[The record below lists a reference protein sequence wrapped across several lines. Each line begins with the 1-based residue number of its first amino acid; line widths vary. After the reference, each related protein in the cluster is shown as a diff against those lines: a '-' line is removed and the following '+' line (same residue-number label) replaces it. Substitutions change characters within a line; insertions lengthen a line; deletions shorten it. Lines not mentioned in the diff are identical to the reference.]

1 MVAVGI
7 VGAAAKSTRTWP
19 ANTLKR
25 EPGSS
30 RWWDRRIRQLRE
42 WNPVSNVN
50 LSQRHSS
57 FELESHVLKFQEVLL
72 PTYSD
77 PDGSGSNSFDE
88 FLARYL
94 QGERAAQ
101 AGQPIDISRLMSR
114 RTHELLARAGRFAIE
129 HGHNELDALHILR
142 VIAELVPAVD
152 AIKRVGADPTAIADA
167 AEQRLPQ
174 ASPSGAGSA
183 PVLTQ
188 SAQRALFH
196 AYQVA
201 RASGSTYID
210 PEHLFFALVLNQDS
224 PAGQVLAAAGVTAEA
239 LQAGM
244 RETVDPGGLPTAAQ
258 VDQTEESQTPI
269 LDRFGTDL
277 TAAAREGKL
286 DPVIGRADEI
296 EQTIEILSRR
306 TKNNPVLIG
315 EAGVG
320 KTAIVEGLAQAIVD
334 GSVPEQLRDKRV
346 VALDLPAMLSGTR
359 YRGDFEERLTKLM
372 DEISAH
378 KAELIVFIDELHTV
392 VGAGGTG
399 DGGMDAGNILK
410 PRLARGELHV
420 VGATTLKEYRGIE
433 KDPALER
440 RFQPVQV
447 GEPNIEDAVLI
458 LSGLRKSYEDHHGVT
473 YTDAAIRASVELSAR
488 YVPDRFLPDKA
499 IDLIDQ
505 AGARLR
511 LKLGSKI
518 DTAALL
524 EQLAILEASK
534 KSAVAVEHYEEASK
548 LRDQVEA
555 VHTKLASVK
564 SIDTSKQS
572 GVVDEA
578 EIAAVISRA
587 TGIPAARLTEVDRE
601 RLGRLESE
609 LHERVVGQHDAVT
622 VVAKAVR
629 RNRTGL
635 GDQQRPVGS
644 FLFLGPTG
652 VGKTE
657 LAKALAQSL
666 FGDEKSILRFDM
678 SEFGERH
685 TVSRL
690 VGAPPGYVGYDE
702 AGQLTERV
710 RRNPYSV
717 VLFDEIEKAHP
728 DVFNLLLQVLDDGR
742 LTDGQG
748 RTVDFRNTVI
758 IMTSNLG
765 SEFLASRS
773 GAMGFVTGNGT
784 DGNGFGSDK
793 ALRDR
798 VMGKLREAMRPEFLN
813 RIDEIVLFQKLDR
826 AELRDI
832 VRLLLG
838 ATGSHL
844 QSRGITLT
852 VTDEAVDWVAEHGYE
867 PEYGARPLR
876 RVIQR
881 ELDDQIADLLVTR
894 KLHDGGEVTVGV
906 RNDAL
911 CVEAHMPAEL
921 RPAA

>member
-1 MVAVGI
+1 LPNNFDPEQT
-7 VGAAAKSTRTWP
+7 GA
-19 ANTLKR
+19 
-25 EPGSS
+25 G
-30 RWWDRRIRQLRE
+30 
-42 WNPVSNVN
+42 
-50 LSQRHSS
+50 
-57 FELESHVLKFQEVLL
+57 
-72 PTYSD
+72 
-77 PDGSGSNSFDE
+77 SFDE

-101 AGQPIDISRLMSR
+101 SERSINISRLMSR
-114 RTHELLARAGRFAIE
+114 RTREVLAEAGRYAVE
-129 HGHNELDALHILR
+129 LGHGELDALHILR
-142 VIAELVPAVD
+142 VLATQEPAAG
-152 AIKRVGADPTAIADA
+152 AISGVGADPAAIAAAAEERLPEPTQQRADA
-167 AEQRLPQ
+167 APM
-174 ASPSGAGSA
+174 
-183 PVLTQ
+183 LTQ
-188 SAQRALFH
+188 SSQRALFH

-201 RASGSTYID
+201 RASGSTYVD
-210 PEHLFFALVLNQDS
+210 PEHLFFAIVIGQEA
-224 PAGQVLAAAGVTAEA
+224 PAGQVLSAAGVTPEA

-244 RETVDPGGLPTAAQ
+244 RETVDTDGSATASAGAQTAEATSETPMLDKYGL
-258 VDQTEESQTPI
+258 
-269 LDRFGTDL
+269 DL
-277 TAAAREGKL
+277 TERARSGKL
-286 DPVIGRADEI
+286 DPVIGRVDEI

-334 GSVPEQLRDKRV
+334 GGVPQQLLGKRV
-346 VALDLPAMLSGTR
+346 VSLDLPAMLSGTR

-372 DEISAH
+372 DEITANSADV
-378 KAELIVFIDELHTV
+378 IVFIDELHTV
-392 VGAGGTG
+392 VGAGGAG
-399 DGGMDAGNILK
+399 EGGMDAGNILK

-420 VGATTLKEYRGIE
+420 VGATTLKEYRSIE

-447 GEPNIEDAVLI
+447 GEPSIDDAVLI
-458 LSGLRKSYEDHHGVT
+458 LSGLRGAYEEHHAVR
-473 YTDAAIRASVELSAR
+473 YTDEAIRAAVELSAR
-488 YVPDRFLPDKA
+488 YVTDRFLPDKA

-511 LKLGSKI
+511 LSLGSKI
-518 DTAALL
+518 DTSALL
-524 EQLAILEASK
+524 QELAVLESRK
-534 KSAVAVEHYEEASK
+534 NSAVTAEHYEEASG
-548 LRDQVEA
+548 LRDEITA
-555 VHTKLASVK
+555 VQEKLAAAAS
-564 SIDTSKQS
+564 SGQTTTSAVAAS
-572 GVVDEA
+572 DVVDEK

-587 TGIPAARLTEVDRE
+587 TGIPANRLTEADRS
-601 RLGRLESE
+601 RLAKLETE
-609 LHERVVGQHDAVT
+609 LHERVIGQDDAVT

-657 LAKALAQSL
+657 LAKTLAGSL
-666 FGDEKSILRFDM
+666 FGDEKAMLRFDM

-765 SEFLASRS
+765 SEFLASRG
-773 GAMGFVTGNGT
+773 GALGFVQS
-784 DGNGFGSDK
+784 DSGNGFSSEKD
-793 ALRDR
+793 LRDR

-813 RIDEIVLFQKLDR
+813 RIDEIVLFRKL
-826 AELRDI
+826 EKPQLRQI

-838 ATGSHL
+838 ATETRLGAHE
-844 QSRGITLT
+844 ITID
-852 VTDEAVDWVAEHGYE
+852 VTDAALDWIADNGYE

-876 RVIQR
+876 RLIQR
-881 ELDDQIADLLVTR
+881 EIDDRIADLLVTEE
-894 KLHDGGEVTVGV
+894 LADGGHVTVNAVGGELLV
-906 RNDAL
+906 
-911 CVEAHMPAEL
+911 VSGQEASLPL
-921 RPAA
+921 AA